1 MATLIKIDGTRE
13 NIQPKNG
20 RCFELEELQKYVGGL
35 VEYVGISEEETMVIN
50 EEGKLIGLEINED
63 EYRKFGQWFSEL
75 VESFNQ
81 RYDRTTPLTPLTTD
95 SYFSARLPNTDKCI
109 CLNFELIKRT
119 YPELMRDVL
128 GQDRC

>member
-1 MATLIKIDGTRE
+1 MRYLLTRVY
-13 NIQPKNG
+13 NNLPKNNKTANLEK
-20 RCFELEELQKYVGGL
+20 ELRLCIGT
-35 VEYVGISEEETMVIN
+35 EY
-50 EEGKLIGLEINED
+50 NED

-95 SYFSARLPNTDKCI
+95 SYFSAQLPNTDKCI